1 VWTSSTCS
9 RSRSKCKPAKF
20 IRELLRSD
28 QQFVVHPQGKMLK
41 DFGVATSSDWTG
53 LPEIMRQELRASG
66 DADEASVEYRVIA
79 ASE

>member
-1 VWTSSTCS
+1 
-9 RSRSKCKPAKF
+9 
-20 IRELLRSD
+20 
-28 QQFVVHPQGKMLK
+28 MLK